1 MGVKSLSCCSNQDEN
16 TISNF
21 SVPESD
27 IISISSDTQKYIED
41 KEILLSLAPKT
52 GLQNCY
58 DFIISSD
65 YYSLILKGVSPYNLI
80 SKITKNLKNN
90 ELFSLITKLMEFI
103 NKYENTK
110 NLLIIDNI
118 KSNLELGTTK
128 LLKEINIKNVKN
140 EMIGKNN
147 LMKCIGDLS
156 IISQF
161 INYINYHGNNKS
173 YENNFWKSVN
183 IENEI
188 KMNCFKASYNLVNA
202 KKEINNNIL
211 SDNKIDMNKR
221 GEAIKYYKEVD
232 GFMNNIIKNYKK

>member
-1 MGVKSLSCCSNQDEN
+1 MGVKSLSCCGNQDEN

-21 SVPESD
+21 RVPESD

-41 KEILLSLAPKT
+41 KEILLSLAPKSS
-52 GLQNCY
+52 LQNCY

-80 SKITKNLKNN
+80 SKITKNLKNS
-90 ELFSLITKLMEFI
+90 ELFSLVTKLMEFI

-118 KSNLELGTTK
+118 KSNLELGTKK
-128 LLKEINIKNVKN
+128 LL
-140 EMIGKNN
+140 
-147 LMKCIGDLS
+147 
-156 IISQF
+156 
-161 INYINYHGNNKS
+161 
-173 YENNFWKSVN
+173 
-183 IENEI
+183 
-188 KMNCFKASYNLVNA
+188 
-202 KKEINNNIL
+202 KEINNNIL

>member
-1 MGVKSLSCCSNQDEN
+1 MGVKSLSCCAKEDEN

-21 SVPESD
+21 RVPESD
-27 IISISSDTQKYIED
+27 IISISSDTQKYMED
-41 KEILLSLAPKT
+41 KEILLNLAPKSN
-52 GLQNCY
+52 LQNCY
-58 DFIISSD
+58 NFIIGSE

-80 SKITKNLKNN
+80 AKITKNLKNN
-90 ELFSLITKLMEFI
+90 ELFNLITKLMDFI
-103 NKYENTK
+103 NNYENKK
-110 NLLIIDNI
+110 NLLIIENT
-118 KSNLELGTTK
+118 KNNLELGTKK
-128 LLKEINIKNVKN
+128 LLNEINIKNVKN
-140 EMIGKNN
+140 NTIGKNN

-156 IISQF
+156 IITQF
-161 INYINYHGNNKS
+161 INYINYHGNNKK

-188 KMNCFKASYNLVNA
+188 KMNCFKASYHLINA
-202 KKEINNNIL
+202 KKDINNNII

>member
-1 MGVKSLSCCSNQDEN
+1 MGVKSLSCCGNQDEN

-21 SVPESD
+21 RVPESD

-41 KEILLSLAPKT
+41 KEILLSLAPKSS
-52 GLQNCY
+52 LQNCY

-80 SKITKNLKNN
+80 SKITKNLKNS

-118 KSNLELGTTK
+118 KSNLELGTKK
-128 LLKEINIKNVKN
+128 LLKDINIKNVKN
-140 EMIGKNN
+140 ETIGKSN

-188 KMNCFKASYNLVNA
+188 KMNCFKASYHLVNA

>member
-21 SVPESD
+21 RVPESD

>member
-21 SVPESD
+21 RVPESD

-41 KEILLSLAPKT
+41 KEILLSLAPKA

-80 SKITKNLKNN
+80 SKITKNLKNS

-103 NKYENTK
+103 NKYENKK
-110 NLLIIDNI
+110 NLLVIDNI
-118 KSNLELGTTK
+118 KSNLELGTKK
-128 LLKEINIKNVKN
+128 LLKDINIKNVKN
-140 EMIGKNN
+140 ETIGKSN

-161 INYINYHGNNKS
+161 IN
-173 YENNFWKSVN
+173 
-183 IENEI
+183 
-188 KMNCFKASYNLVNA
+188 
-202 KKEINNNIL
+202 
-211 SDNKIDMNKR
+211 
-221 GEAIKYYKEVD
+221 
-232 GFMNNIIKNYKK
+232 